1 MCDVCL
7 CVCEREGMRE
17 KSIDSNVK
25 NGDIT
30 MVSKMINR
38 NNRHSKQTF

>member
-17 KSIDSNVK
+17 KNIDHSVK
-25 NGDIT
+25 KEDIT

>member
-1 MCDVCL
+1 MSV
-7 CVCEREGMRE
+7 CVCVREGMRE
-17 KSIDSNVK
+17 KNIDHNVK
-25 NGDIT
+25 KEDIT